1 MSSLTTSYRL
11 GAGKPCGTTAKRRRP
26 DKATVRR
33 KIKNLQTGVEL
44 DGDYDTLTNRLTPD
58 GATTGIIVR
67 FDEWAISRL
76 RGKLP
81 TERGVYAMSLLA
93 DTPEVS
99 DIYRLTASGWND
111 AKGDF
116 LTDAGLDWL
125 QQYNDTH
132 GLIRLI
138 AEPKTKEA

>member
-1 MSSLTTSYRL
+1 M
-11 GAGKPCGTTAKRRRP
+11 ATA
-26 DKATVRR
+26 RR
-33 KIKNLQTGVEL
+33 KIKNRQTGVEL

-76 RGKLP
+76 PGKLP
-81 TERGVYAMSLLA
+81 TERGVYALALHA

-99 DIYRLTASGWND
+99 KIYRLTALGWKD
-111 AKGDF
+111 AKGIF
-116 LTDAGLDWL
+116 LTDDGLDRL
-125 QQYNDTH
+125 QQHNDSH

>member
-1 MSSLTTSYRL
+1 M
-11 GAGKPCGTTAKRRRP
+11 
-26 DKATVRR
+26 ATVRR
-33 KIKNLQTGVEL
+33 KIKNRQTGVEL